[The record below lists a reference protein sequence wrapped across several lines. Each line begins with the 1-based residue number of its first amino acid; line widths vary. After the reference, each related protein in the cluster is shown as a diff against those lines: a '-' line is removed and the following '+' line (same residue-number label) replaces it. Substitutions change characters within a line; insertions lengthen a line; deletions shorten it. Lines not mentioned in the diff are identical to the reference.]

1 VRWRWSGR
9 GFEQRGFE
17 KPWVQN
23 ISKNLGIGNYFGGS
37 LDFDDMDLENDDA
50 DLDIES
56 SGEFVI
62 AM

>member
-1 VRWRWSGR
+1 L
-9 GFEQRGFE
+9 E

-23 ISKNLGIGNYFGGS
+23 ISKNLGIGSYFGGS
-37 LDFDDMDLENDDA
+37 LDFDDMDLDNDDA